1 MSSALAARPQAAAPA
16 PAPPAAASQPRPR
29 PLVACRATWRHP
41 SLAPAADASAAAKGA
56 DRPWATAHVGAGA
69 AGLDVRANG
78 QPIMAPRTADMAGD
92 PFGLLLRQRTVFLGG
107 EVEDFGADAIIS
119 QLLLLDQQDASKD
132 IKMFINSPGGSV
144 TAGMG
149 IYDAMQLCRAPVQT
163 FCFGLAASMGAFLLG
178 AGRAGKRHSM
188 PNSRIM
194 IHQPLG
200 GASGQAVD
208 IEIQAK
214 EIMYHKATLN
224 RIMSGYTGQPLSK
237 IEEDTDRDRYM
248 SPLEAKD
255 YGIID
260 HIIGGE
266 EAVFRVAG
274 STRRFPRSAS
284 GDAAAEA
291 AERGARSV
299 LDGGSFLPSRASRAA
314 APSHRFSSVASEPYM
329 QSQAPAVPWFAVKR
343 VSKDEYREVVQR
355 RAREAREERDRE
367 RAAEVGAAE
376 GGAAAAAA
384 GGGGDAAALAEASA
398 AEAPKK
404 RRTPKERMDA
414 NWEE

>member
-1 MSSALAARPQAAAPA
+1 MPALGAARPSAAVPAAAAAPSSSA
-16 PAPPAAASQPRPR
+16 RRAAALLRP
-29 PLVACRATWRHP
+29 PRATWRHP
-41 SLAPAADASAAAKGA
+41 SLADPTTPTTKGA
-56 DRPWATAHVGAGA
+56 DRPWTVQ
-69 AGLDVRANG
+69 ANG

-119 QLLLLDQQDASKD
+119 QLLLLDQQDAAKD

-163 FCFGLAASMGAFLLG
+163 YCFGLAASMGAFLLG
-178 AGRAGKRHSM
+178 AGRKGQRHSM

-224 RIMSGYTGQPLSK
+224 RIMAGYSGQPLSK

-248 SPLEAKD
+248 SPLEAKE

-274 STRRFPRSAS
+274 STKRFPKS
-284 GDAAAEA
+284 GSGEAAARA
-291 AERGARSV
+291 AEKGGRSV
-299 LDGGSFLPSRASRAA
+299 LDGGAFLPSRASRAA
-314 APSHRFSSVASEPYM
+314 APSHRFSSSASEPYM
-329 QSQAPAVPWFAVKR
+329 PAQAQAVPWFAVKR
-343 VSKDEYREVVQR
+343 VSKDEYREIVQK
-355 RAREAREERDRE
+355 RAREAKEERDS
-367 RAAEVGAAE
+367 AAAA
-376 GGAAAAAA
+376 AAAAAA
-384 GGGGDAAALAEASA
+384 GGGDAAAA
-398 AEAPKK
+398 AAAGALEAPKK
-404 RRTPKERMDA
+404 ARRTPKERMDA

>member
-1 MSSALAARPQAAAPA
+1 MSALAARPAAAAAAAAPA
-16 PAPPAAASQPRPR
+16 ASSPRTAR
-29 PLVACRATWRHP
+29 PLATPCRATWRHP
-41 SLAPAADASAAAKGA
+41 SLAPKGS
-56 DRPWATAHVGAGA
+56 DRPW
-69 AGLDVRANG
+69 LDVQANG

-119 QLLLLDQQDASKD
+119 QLLLLDQQDAGKD

-163 FCFGLAASMGAFLLG
+163 YCFGLAASMGAFLLG
-178 AGRAGKRHSM
+178 AGFKGKRYSM

-224 RIMSGYTGQPLSK
+224 RIMAGYCGQPLSK

-274 STRRFPRSAS
+274 STKRFPRSAS

-291 AERGARSV
+291 AERGGRSV
-299 LDGGSFLPSRASRAA
+299 LDGGAFLPSRAARSA
-314 APSHRFSSVASEPYM
+314 APSHRFSSVSSEPYM
-329 QSQAPAVPWFAVKR
+329 PAQAPAVPWFAVKR
-343 VSKDEYREVVQR
+343 VSKDEYREIVQK
-355 RAREAREERDRE
+355 RAREAKEERDRE
-367 RAAEVGAAE
+367 RAAE
-376 GGAAAAAA
+376 GAAAAAA
-384 GGGGDAAALAEASA
+384 GGDAAALGEGSS
-398 AEAPKK
+398 EAPK

-414 NWEE
+414 NWED

>member
-1 MSSALAARPQAAAPA
+1 MPALGAR
-16 PAPPAAASQPRPR
+16 PAAAAASAAASAAAASPRLLR
-29 PLVACRATWRHP
+29 VAARATWRNP
-41 SLAPAADASAAAKGA
+41 SARPKGS
-56 DRPWATAHVGAGA
+56 DRPWLDAHVDLAHTQQQQQQQQQP
-69 AGLDVRANG
+69 LIQANG
-78 QPIMAPRTADMAGD
+78 QPVMAPRTADMAGD
-92 PFGLLLRQRTVFLGG
+92 PFGLLLRQRTIFLGG

-132 IKMFINSPGGSV
+132 IKLFINSPGGSV

-163 FCFGLAASMGAFLLG
+163 YCFGLAASMGAFLLG
-178 AGRAGKRHSM
+178 AGYAGKRHSM

-224 RIMSGYTGQPLSK
+224 RIMAGYTGKPLSQ

-266 EAVFRVAG
+266 EAVFRVTG

-291 AERGARSV
+291 AERGGRAV
-299 LDGGSFLPSRASRAA
+299 LDGGAFLPSRAARSR
-314 APSHRFSSVASEPYM
+314 APSHRFSSVAAEPFM
-329 QSQAPAVPWFAVKR
+329 PAQKQAVPWFAVKR
-343 VSKDEYREVVQR
+343 VSKDEYREIVQK
-355 RAREAREERDRE
+355 RAKEAKEEQE
-367 RAAEVGAAE
+367 RAEAQAAQK
-376 GGAAAAAA
+376 AAAAVAA
-384 GGGGDAAALAEASA
+384 GSGDAAALAA
-398 AEAPKK
+398 AAADPPKK

-414 NWEE
+414 NWED